1 MTSLSSMVMDVSPW
15 PHGKGFNG
23 GKEWWE
29 YLSTKDERK
38 RLDHLLGM
46 ALLDDKICQRLVDD
60 RDESLFIA
68 FGLSEPTRQ
77 WIRRIDAQSLSDLA
91 RAVIDTFQAK
101 PATEKQ
107 PTTLPGN

>member
-1 MTSLSSMVMDVSPW
+1 MTSLSSMVMDISPW

-38 RLDHLLGM
+38 RIDHLLGM
-46 ALLDDKICQRLVDD
+46 ALLDETIRQRLIDD

-68 FGLSEPTRQ
+68 FGLSDSTRQ
-77 WIRRIDAQSLSDLA
+77 WIRRIDAQSLSDFA
-91 RAVIDTFQAK
+91 RAVIDRFHAK
-101 PATEKQ
+101 PATEVH
-107 PTTLPGN
+107 PARSHGN